1 MNPKLVIKEL
11 TFNNGDE
18 INLPD
23 DSITI
28 FVGGNNVGKT
38 AALKNLYNLTHHGV
52 AQSVKHNVISS
63 IVLEKYGTREEL
75 VEYLKETGHKND
87 TSPNYI
93 FNVANGRHDIYSI
106 KDLWDSN
113 SANIFGSLFF
123 KFMMTENRI
132 TYSNSTEVK
141 DFYREQPSHPIHLM
155 YLDESLEN
163 EISTYF
169 KQAFNLELVV
179 DRFGGR
185 TIYLKVG
192 EKPIL
197 EKGETYLSKSY
208 NERIKALPLLKDQGD
223 GMRSFVSILLEMIS
237 KSHSSLLIDEPEAF
251 LHPPQARLLGKL
263 VGKLFNERQIFISTH
278 SSDLIKGILESNNLN
293 VNIIRISRDSNYN
306 IPALLNN
313 DDIKQI
319 WKDPI
324 LRFSPIIDGLFHEK
338 VIICESDGD
347 CRFFTALLEAEF
359 ENDSRYY
366 RISDTLL
373 IPAHGKAKIPAIVK
387 ALKKISVPTYSI
399 CDFDIFNN
407 ISPLKELVEAHE
419 GDWNSIESKWKLFY
433 TEINQMKSQLDR
445 DESRKAINDAFDA
458 VKSNNLNHK
467 EVEKIK
473 EILKISTAWSY
484 AKKSGVAFVP
494 SGNAHSVCIEVI
506 EYLNSIGIF
515 PLLVGELESFDKSI
529 SGANK
534 SKWLDEILKKNL
546 KTNGILKEA
555 KSFLHDLVDKLY
567 L

>member
-1 MNPKLVIKEL
+1 MNPKLVIKKL
-11 TFNNGDE
+11 AFNNGDE
-18 INLPD
+18 INLPE

-28 FVGGNNVGKT
+28 FVGANNVGKT
-38 AALKNLYNLTHHGV
+38 AALKNLYNLTHEGV
-52 AQSVKHNVISS
+52 AQDVKHNIIES
-63 IVLEKYGTREEL
+63 IILEKHGTDEEL
-75 VEYLKETGHKND
+75 VKYLEQTGHKNEA
-87 TSPNYI
+87 SPNYI
-93 FNVANGRHDIYSI
+93 FHVAHGQYNIYTI
-106 KDLWDSN
+106 KDLWISN
-113 SANIFGSLFF
+113 PARTFGSLFI
-123 KFMMTENRI
+123 KFMRTENRI
-132 TYSNSTEVK
+132 THSNSIEIK

-155 YLDESLEN
+155 YLDEGLEN
-163 EISTYF
+163 EISAYF
-169 KQAFNLELVV
+169 KQAFNMELIV
-179 DRFGGR
+179 DRFGGK

-192 EKPIL
+192 EKPNL
-197 EKGETYLSKSY
+197 ENDETHLSKSY
-208 NERIKALPLLKDQGD
+208 NDRIKALPLLRDQGD

-263 VGKLFNERQIFISTH
+263 IGKLFNERQIFISTH

-293 VNIIRISRDSNYN
+293 INIIRISRDSTQN
-306 IPALLNN
+306 IPALLDNEN
-313 DDIKQI
+313 IKQI

-373 IPAHGKAKIPAIVK
+373 IPAHGKAKIPAIVR
-387 ALKKISVPTYSI
+387 ALKKISVPTYSV

-419 GDWNSIESKWKLFY
+419 GDWNIIEAKWKLFY
-433 TEINQMKSQLDR
+433 TEINQMKSQLDK
-445 DESRKAINDAFDA
+445 DEAKKAIIEAFDA

-473 EILKISTAWSY
+473 EILKISTAWSF
-484 AKKSGVAFVP
+484 AKKGGLSFVP
-494 SGNAHSVCIEVI
+494 SGNAYAACVEVI
-506 EYLNSIGIF
+506 QYLNSIGIF
-515 PLLVGELESFDKSI
+515 PLLVGELESFDKNI
-529 SGANK
+529 SAGNK
-534 SKWLDEILKKNL
+534 SKWLEEILTKNL
-546 KTNGILKEA
+546 KAKDVLKDA
-555 KSFLHDLVDKLY
+555 KLFLHNLVDMLY